1 MNDFQLLKARHFA
14 RKVAEWVAG
23 IDATHAREDLPT
35 DFAYLAYYSDEL
47 NEILDKADLSQVEA
61 DIEFIL
67 KHPLNTER

>member
-23 IDATHAREDLPT
+23 IDATHDREDLPT

-47 NEILDKADLSQVEA
+47 NEILGEADLDQIEA
-61 DIEFIL
+61 DIETVL
-67 KHPLNTER
+67 QNLTGY